1 MGPGLGRVL
10 RLTTP
15 LSEDEARSLRVGDVV
30 YLSGLIFTARDAAHR
45 KIIELLRSGGRLPF
59 DPRGL
64 AVYHAGPV
72 ARRRDGGWEIVAAGP
87 TTSAR
92 MESVEA
98 EFVELTRVSM
108 IIGKGGMGRRT
119 AEACRRFGCVYT
131 VFTGGAAVLAAERI
145 ERVEAVYW
153 LEELGMPE
161 AVWLLRVRDFG
172 PLTVV
177 IDSTGRNLYEERLG
191 EARRAA
197 ERGAEELALRLE
209 ALMRGG

>member
-1 MGPGLGRVL
+1 MARVH
-10 RLTTP
+10 RLETP
-15 LSEDEARSLRVGDVV
+15 LSEEDVRGLRAGDIV
-30 YLSGLIFTARDAAHR
+30 YLSGLVFTARDSAHR
-45 KIIELLRSGGRLPF
+45 KILGVLRSGGRLPF

-92 MESVEA
+92 MESVEP
-98 EFVELTRVSM
+98 EFIRLTGVRM
-108 IIGKGGMGRRT
+108 IIGKGGMGRGT
-119 AEACRRFGCVYT
+119 AEACKRYGAVYA
-131 VFTGGAAVLAAERI
+131 VFTGGAAVLAAEAI

-153 LEELGMPE
+153 LEELGVPE

-177 IDSTGRNLYEERLG
+177 IDSTGFNLYERVLE
-191 EARRAA
+191 EARERA
-197 ERGAEELALRLE
+197 RSLSGELVARVE
-209 ALMRGG
+209 ALLRGS